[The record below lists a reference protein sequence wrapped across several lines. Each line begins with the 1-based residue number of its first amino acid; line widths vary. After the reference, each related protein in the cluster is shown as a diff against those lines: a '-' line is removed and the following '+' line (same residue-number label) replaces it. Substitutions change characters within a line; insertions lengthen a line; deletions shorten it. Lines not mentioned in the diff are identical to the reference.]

1 MVVDPWGEV
10 MAVQAEGAAVVLAQ
24 LDQGRIAQVRTRL
37 PALAHRVL

>member
-1 MVVDPWGEV
+1 MVVGPWGEV

-24 LDQGRIAQVRTRL
+24 LDQARITQVRARL